1 MLQELS
7 IKNFAIIDD
16 LRIRFSDGFTVLSG
30 ETGSGKSIIINA
42 VNLLLGSRATPQLIR
57 TGADQAE
64 LEVLFAVMPESHAAK
79 RMNDQNLDAADGLLI
94 RRIISKND
102 RHRVYINNRLS
113 TMQALK
119 DITQNI
125 ASISGQHAHQGL
137 LKEDQQLRIIDQ
149 FGDLLALRGRVY
161 DYYHQ
166 ITPLI
171 KERES
176 LEALKNK
183 QQEHRDLLAFQLKEI
198 QDAGLT
204 PGEDL
209 QLEQEAQKLRHA
221 ETLYESVYSSLET
234 LYDAPGAVVEKLMEV
249 GKGIDQVSSIDHA
262 LAKQKNAL
270 NDAAYTVEAVVEE
283 LRAYLKQIQMDEKR
297 LEEVEARLDMLR
309 RLKRKYGGSL
319 DAVKA
324 RAAAIEKELQEVQN
338 LSDKIIDV
346 ENRLAALHHA
356 AGKTVE
362 ELSLKRQ
369 EAAGRLSRR
378 AEAELASLKMVH
390 TKFRIAFD
398 PIPADANTS
407 PYLVQQLR
415 MITDNGVD
423 RVTFMIAPNVGEAL
437 KPMSDIAS
445 GGELSRI
452 VLALKVILAGTESV
466 ETVVFDEVDAG
477 IGGEVAEVVGKKLDQ
492 LAQTHQII
500 CITHLPQIAK
510 FAGHHFRITKHVRAG
525 RTETSLE
532 RLHHEARVREI
543 ARMLSGEKITSKTL
557 AHAREMVAGDS
568 TGDA

>member
-1 MLQELS
+1 
-7 IKNFAIIDD
+7 
-16 LRIRFSDGFTVLSG
+16 
-30 ETGSGKSIIINA
+30 
-42 VNLLLGSRATPQLIR
+42 
-57 TGADQAE
+57 
-64 LEVLFAVMPESHAAK
+64 
-79 RMNDQNLDAADGLLI
+79 
-94 RRIISKND
+94 
-102 RHRVYINNRLS
+102 
-113 TMQALK
+113 
-119 DITQNI
+119 
-125 ASISGQHAHQGL
+125 
-137 LKEDQQLRIIDQ
+137 
-149 FGDLLALRGRVY
+149 
-161 DYYHQ
+161 
-166 ITPLI
+166 
-171 KERES
+171 
-176 LEALKNK
+176 
-183 QQEHRDLLAFQLKEI
+183 
-198 QDAGLT
+198 
-204 PGEDL
+204 
-209 QLEQEAQKLRHA
+209 
-221 ETLYESVYSSLET
+221 
-234 LYDAPGAVVEKLMEV
+234 
-249 GKGIDQVSSIDHA
+249 
-262 LAKQKNAL
+262 
-270 NDAAYTVEAVVEE
+270 
-283 LRAYLKQIQMDEKR
+283 
-297 LEEVEARLDMLR
+297 MLR

-346 ENRLAALHHA
+346 ENRLAALHQA